1 MYVELTPSVHRVLPL
16 LVQIYFSNGYNL
28 AVQIKL
34 AQPKGFRI
42 RSNIYGWSFFAKI
55 VGDFQPLTIF
65 AKKKLYR
72 ICLTGF

>member
-34 AQPKGFRI
+34 AQPKGFKNPVEHLRMELF
-42 RSNIYGWSFFAKI
+42 R
-55 VGDFQPLTIF
+55 
-65 AKKKLYR
+65 
-72 ICLTGF
+72 

>member
-55 VGDFQPLTIF
+55 VGDF
-65 AKKKLYR
+65 
-72 ICLTGF
+72 